1 MNNHLTTYTRGEKVP
16 MPKNSTATLWCLTVF
31 LLVAATY
38 FVGPAKAESDSTQQ
52 AIQFLIGTVAH
63 SNLVFIRNGKS
74 YNSAEAAEHIREKY
88 EYFRSRIENPQDFI
102 RLCASKSLLS
112 GKPYLVVTAQ
122 GTIPVAKWLEQK
134 LAEYLETLHHG

>member
-1 MNNHLTTYTRGEKVP
+1 MG
-16 MPKNSTATLWCLTVF
+16 KNFTVTLWCLTAF
-31 LLVAATY
+31 LLFSATY
-38 FVGPAKAESDSTQQ
+38 IAGRAKAESESTQQ

-74 YNSAEAAEHIREKY
+74 YNCAEAAEHIREKY

-112 GKPYLVVTAQ
+112 GKPYLVVTPE
-122 GTIPVAKWLEQK
+122 GTIPTAKWLEQK
-134 LAEYLETLHHG
+134 LAEYLRAQNDR